1 MQVKHENELAEGI
14 IFNDT
19 RVSKLVPFKNVFR
32 SWTSRLNKFGLAAY

>member
-19 RVSKLVPFKNVFR
+19 RVSNLVPIDSKKQLKN
-32 SWTSRLNKFGLAAY
+32 